1 MLKHHADG
9 LVRFLTSLP
18 FLAALA
24 TLLMFMTLLAAIP
37 LVEIDR
43 TATPG
48 ALPSAPGLIAKG

>member
-24 TLLMFMTLLAAIP
+24 TVLMFMALLAGNS
-37 LVEIDR
+37 
-43 TATPG
+43 PG
-48 ALPSAPGLIAKG
+48 GN